1 MGVFRSVKNFAK
13 DQVDAPTWLGLQTVS
28 GSITKTVELGKRL
41 FIPKK
46 STYTETFEE
55 AKERLNLTDEDLQK
69 RISQFKKI
77 QYFFILFTLSTL
89 AYAFFL
95 FFKESFQNTI
105 SCLAISAISF
115 SQFFRYNFWI
125 FQIKKRK
132 LGCTFQEWWEHFIKR
147 TS

>member
-1 MGVFRSVKNFAK
+1 MGVFKTVKTFAK

-55 AKERLNLTDEDLQK
+55 AKERIHLTDEDLEK
-69 RISQFKKI
+69 RISHFRKI
-77 QYFFILFTLSTL
+77 QYFFLFL
-89 AYAFFL
+89 
-95 FFKESFQNTI
+95 KKSFQNTI
-105 SCLAISAISF
+105 SCLAISGISF
-115 SQFFRYNFWI
+115 SQLFRYNFWI

-147 TS
+147 STS